1 VIVNGNCNSNI
12 GRCMGRCN
20 SMGRFKGRCN
30 SMSRCKGRCNSMGRC
45 NVELLPFTISPLL
58 SLLFLLYSSFFRFLL
73 GLSSFG
79 SVFTKTREKGRDK
92 APQERKN
99 MREKAVLRN

>member
-45 NVELLPFTISPLL
+45 
-58 SLLFLLYSSFFRFLL
+58 
-73 GLSSFG
+73 
-79 SVFTKTREKGRDK
+79 KGRCNSIGRVDVIVWVVIVWVGVMVWVDEIVK
-92 APQERKN
+92 
-99 MREKAVLRN
+99 